1 MDNTSLSVWLCLVLT
16 LLRALEPYRT
26 GLKELFVN
34 FWVRMSP
41 SPEGLLSKI
50 RWVVAIG
57 LHYAINVSSLIS
69 FLSSAKAD
77 CCSDPQV
84 NLRSFF
90 LVVIM
95 VWQILIQPKNDSSY
109 CFWVQKVL
117 CPNSTCFSL
126 SVLSKTVENE
136 NFN

>member
-26 GLKELFVN
+26 GLKESFVN

-69 FLSSAKAD
+69 FLSSAKAG

-90 LVVIM
+90 
-95 VWQILIQPKNDSSY
+95 
-109 CFWVQKVL
+109 
-117 CPNSTCFSL
+117 
-126 SVLSKTVENE
+126 
-136 NFN
+136 